1 MMNDLVVDIY
11 EKILND
17 FCSRKEA
24 FSLTLV
30 TRNSKEAADRIIFKR
45 LELKRDPEECSS
57 QLWHW
62 QEYDRTGRLIFGPQL
77 LRIPAYPFNNDSF
90 IANILR
96 IPSIRK
102 NVRHLSFHIVDTQLL
117 QSDFS
122 FFDLQ
127 TVYLRFTWDLWNA
140 LRPILDYFS
149 KATSGGIT
157 GLAIDTPVLGTRDP
171 LPVLSPLQ
179 LSSVPVS
186 VKKLLL
192 PSFGVV
198 PHLYPWIPCAILSA
212 SRISLAHLRSITFEI
227 KRWWE
232 DDVIR
237 NILNGMTKLE
247 ELIIDSR
254 ERPETLSIINFP
266 TLTSLQSIEFHGNIS
281 YHFNNEVVYLPGA
294 LKTAIDRIGCT
305 DISKIILGILYS
317 GPSTMDDDLETQESF
332 EWQDFA
338 RFLVNNCLHMKTLQA
353 KYWVY
358 PFTDL
363 WEYHTCEV
371 ESELVSIL
379 PRGTLVVFRDLPF
392 SKYRPLFPHRLPEV
406 FMASCI

>member
-1 MMNDLVVDIY
+1 MNDLVVDIY
-11 EKILND
+11 EKILSD

-24 FSLTLV
+24 FSLTLM

-45 LELKRDPEECSS
+45 LELKRDPDECSS

-102 NVRHLSFHIVDTQLL
+102 NVRHLSFHIVNTQLL

-122 FFDLQ
+122 FLDLQ
-127 TVYLRFTWDLWNA
+127 AVYLRFTWDLWNA

-254 ERPETLSIINFP
+254 ERPETLNIINFP

-281 YHFNNEVVYLPGA
+281 YHFNNEDDWDHLLPTAKFVINSQVHFAHDKSPFEVLYEYTPEFSIPIGSWKEYPSITDHPDA
-294 LKTAIDRIGCT
+294 LRHAREDAEAALRMSKQRIADT
-305 DISKIILGILYS
+305 IAEHSNQS
-317 GPSTMDDDLETQESF
+317 SF
-332 EWQDFA
+332 AVGQPIW
-338 RFLVNNCLHMKTLQA
+338 LSVNNLKN
-353 KYWVY
+353 
-358 PFTDL
+358 
-363 WEYHTCEV
+363 
-371 ESELVSIL
+371 
-379 PRGTLVVFRDLPF
+379 
-392 SKYRPLFPHRLPEV
+392 
-406 FMASCI
+406 